1 MRWIGLGKWIM
12 KSETLMMYGGA
23 AVLVIAAYLGVSSM
37 LRAGAIEDARIE
49 GINKA
54 RSIAALVSQDEAS
67 FGTAFRDATMTCAS
81 GASDA
86 KLPNAV
92 WDHYVTVLKAAVV
105 KASDEN
111 YAPRGNQRWFI
122 EAQRSAEAENPL
134 PETALAKLDA
144 NAKKAAE
151 DAITEINR
159 GMAAIG
165 ECLVQTVQK

>member
-1 MRWIGLGKWIM
+1 M

-23 AVLVIAAYLGVSSM
+23 AVLVIAAYLGVSSV
-37 LRAGAIEDARIE
+37 LTAGAIEDARIE

-67 FGTAFRDATMTCAS
+67 FGTAFRDATMACAS
-81 GASDA
+81 EASDA
-86 KLPNAV
+86 KLPKVV
-92 WDHYVTVLKAAVV
+92 WDHYVTVLKAAVA

-111 YAPRGNQRWFI
+111 YKPRSSQRWFVD
-122 EAQRSAEAENPL
+122 AQRMAEAENPL
-134 PETALAKLDA
+134 PEAALAKLEI

-165 ECLVQTVQK
+165 ECLVQTAQK